1 MLENMMGDEKYSDD
15 EMEEKECP
23 LCLEAFDPD
32 EYDFYPC
39 KCEYQ
44 ICRFCW
50 HRIKEDESGL
60 CPACRQAYPENPV
73 NFKPPS
79 NTELKRFKQEK
90 KQRKVQDK
98 SKLMEPGTH
107 LSAYRVL
114 QKNLVYIIGLSHKY
128 TDQDAVKKCD
138 HFSKYGK
145 IIKVVVGQPL
155 VPPTAYTTQTTFTA
169 YITYA
174 KVEQA
179 LSCIVGV
186 NNTIL
191 DGRMLKA
198 SLGTTK
204 YCSNFLRNVVCNKPD
219 CMYLHEVADP
229 DFSFTKDDMQ
239 LGKHTDC
246 ERRLIEKVLGSS
258 SNQHD
263 TGNPPEEFSTN
274 DTSRNVSP
282 INLNKDTLYS
292 DMRLG
297 HFITPSIVKKSIND
311 EKNDIPNSNI
321 ENKRVVD
328 ESLPADVQLNKIS
341 TSNSVSKGTIHNE
354 ISTLDNRVVNDLKM
368 TNKMAPTSI
377 QNISK
382 TQRRPDNENKKSI
395 NSIYWDPAVLEAD
408 DEPLKEN
415 FDWKK
420 ALGITGT
427 SIVQCLTP
435 PSKVDKEK
443 YSTNPGYDILSDPHK
458 WYLEAHKQ
466 LFFPPVPP
474 VEAYKKTPATVPPQA
489 ASSTP
494 TFDNNRYALNMLYQ
508 NGMPNPGH
516 TNPSYQ
522 MGQGNPG
529 FVTNIGPIGQPRA
542 SVTPVMSGVNP
553 PPGPVNTPTTQAPTN
568 AGLTNN
574 TNTTGGFNF
583 QNFVSQ
589 LHNSHPQMSGTTT
602 PVPGPPPPQSI
613 LPNVNMGAGSHDHTQ
628 SQQQPNIYPP
638 NMVYHEM
645 LRNMQIQRNYQM
657 LQQMTSM
664 GFGGGQKDF
673 HNMPSNYPN
682 TYQPP
687 SSNVNEYNIN
697 NEYVGGNMP
706 RNLTNH

>member
-1 MLENMMGDEKYSDD
+1 MLENMIGDEKYSDD
-15 EMEEKECP
+15 DIEEKECP

-219 CMYLHEVADP
+219 Y
-229 DFSFTKDDMQ
+229 DMQ

-258 SNQHD
+258 GSQHD
-263 TGNPPEEFSTN
+263 GGNPPEEFSNN

-297 HFITPSIVKKSIND
+297 HFITPSIVKKSTSD
-311 EKNDIPNSNI
+311 EKNDMPNSNI

-328 ESLPADVQLNKIS
+328 ESLPADVQIAKIS
-341 TSNSVSKGTIHNE
+341 SSNSVSKGTLSNE
-354 ISTLDNRVVNDLKM
+354 IQTLDNRTVNDLKM
-368 TNKMAPTSI
+368 TNKTAPTSI
-377 QNISK
+377 QNISR
-382 TQRRPDNENKKSI
+382 TQRRPNIE
-395 NSIYWDPAVLEAD
+395 EAD

-474 VEAYKKTPATVPPQA
+474 VEAYKKTPTTVPPQA

-494 TFDNNRYALNMLYQ
+494 TFDNSRYALNMLYQ

-516 TNPSYQ
+516 TNPSYP
-522 MGQGNPG
+522 MGQGTPG

-553 PPGPVNTPTTQAPTN
+553 PSVPVNTPTTQAPTN
-568 AGLTNN
+568 
-574 TNTTGGFNF
+574 
-583 QNFVSQ
+583 NFVSQ

-613 LPNVNMGAGSHDHTQ
+613 LPNVNMGGGSHDHTQ
-628 SQQQPNIYPP
+628 SQQQPNIYPH
-638 NMVYHEM
+638 NIVYHEM
-645 LRNMQIQRNYQM
+645 IRNMQIQRNYQM

-697 NEYVGGNMP
+697 NEYVGGNVP
-706 RNLTNH
+706 RNP